1 MVHQDITK
9 IYDYAYDHV
18 GRKTSFI
25 HNGKPI
31 AKYEYD
37 ETGRLQIKKFS
48 PAGSAVGSKQT
59 GNWTDVNT
67 WLSGFLPSVNDN
79 ITINSGHTVTIP
91 NGQSG
96 SAGVLND
103 KGVLRNFGTL
113 NMGKLTTADLYAENF
128 QYHIRG
134 GLRGINLDANN
145 DLTNSLFTFK
155 LTYED
160 DGTYYNGNI
169 RNQYW
174 KSNLDGIQRAYQY
187 SYDAASRILGA
198 TYAGKTGE
206 SYAMNSVSYDFN
218 GNIKTLSRNGLKSD
232 NTFGLIDNLA
242 YSYQANSNKIQA
254 VTDNSNDT
262 ASFADATGDTDY
274 TYSQDGSLTSDANKG
289 ITNIEYNYLK
299 RPKKYTFSN
308 GSTLENQYDAT
319 GKKLKSISSDGTTY
333 DFLGNLIY
341 KNNVLYQISHDE
353 GRIIKGEYEYE
364 IKDHLGNLRVSFRDS
379 LGVAKITQKQDYDVY
394 GSELQGLSYTKPLW
408 NQDNFKYLGR
418 ESISQT
424 GYIDLLNRQYDRILG
439 RFTSIDPLAEK
450 GGNWSPYSYAFDNP
464 VNFHDPD
471 GRWPYPIFVRS
482 FISTSTVGGGYFR
495 GDGRGASTDLSR
507 NTTSRVTQ
515 SYTANTDNGTVSNV
529 STRSD
534 FTRMTVGSY
543 VKEET
548 AKPTGAVT
556 SSKSSGT
563 LTIKGDYTAK
573 DPITP
578 QLTTPAIDMHTSISI
593 NEDKKAGTLNVNASI
608 NGDTFPSTEAFMQ
621 DASGKNSVFIGVSME
636 NGGLRDLV
644 GDTNKPLINN
654 SFQIT
659 IDSKGNFT
667 GVRQGDKNYSI
678 SDWNKQ
684 FTGKK

>member
-439 RFTSIDPLAEK
+439 RFTSPDPVTDGQESQSLYQYGWNNPVLRSDADGLMPDEGDGGDPNSEFFLANLLTTAFYDVKHAIFNTAARAVNSDFRASYARGSDGQEVFETKYAKQARQTSMGGQLKEVASGVLDVMVVSGVKGGPAGVGVLAESSETQTAR
-450 GGNWSPYSYAFDNP
+450 G
-464 VNFHDPD
+464 
-471 GRWPYPIFVRS
+471 VRS
-482 FISTSTVGGGYFR
+482 V
-495 GDGRGASTDLSR
+495 AST
-507 NTTSRVTQ
+507 
-515 SYTANTDNGTVSNV
+515 
-529 STRSD
+529 
-534 FTRMTVGSY
+534 
-543 VKEET
+543 
-548 AKPTGAVT
+548 
-556 SSKSSGT
+556 T
-563 LTIKGDYTAK
+563 LKDQAATIKTD
-573 DPITP
+573 
-578 QLTTPAIDMHTSISI
+578 
-593 NEDKKAGTLNVNASI
+593 LNA
-608 NGDTFPSTEAFMQ
+608 
-621 DASGKNSVFIGVSME
+621 GKNSVTIKTTSGQTRYDLAGKAHAGIETPHSQKYKNNVVNGEVKSVTRESKNATSMTQQDIRTVKKYLE
-636 NGGLRDLV
+636 
-644 GDTNKPLINN
+644 
-654 SFQIT
+654 
-659 IDSKGNFT
+659 
-667 GVRQGDKNYSI
+667 KNP
-678 SDWNKQ
+678 Q
-684 FTGKK
+684 